1 MSKQIDALVV
11 LEEVAT
17 SLKES
22 AEQVDTKP
30 SFDEGR
36 LMGYYEA
43 ISTLLSQCS
52 IAGIE
57 PADIGMAEFQP
68 EDWLNKSKKAA

>member
-1 MSKQIDALVV
+1 MSKQADALVV

-22 AEQVDTKP
+22 AEQVDDES

-43 ISTLLSQCS
+43 ISILLSQCS
-52 IAGIE
+52 IASIE
-57 PADIGMAEFQP
+57 PADIGLAEFKP
-68 EDWLNKSKKAA
+68 EDLLNRSKKAA